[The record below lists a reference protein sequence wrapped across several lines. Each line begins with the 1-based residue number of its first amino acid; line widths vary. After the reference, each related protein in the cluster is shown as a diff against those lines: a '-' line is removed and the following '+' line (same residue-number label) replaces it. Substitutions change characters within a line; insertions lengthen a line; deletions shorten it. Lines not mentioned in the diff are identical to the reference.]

1 MTLREPKKDLRV
13 EGTGEGRKKGD
24 DGETATRDFGLGSL
38 QYSNAC
44 SPDRIFKHRL
54 ETQSERIGR
63 KQKNGQ
69 VQSGKS
75 EVRNFLQVQRPE
87 KILSSHSCSES
98 RRHPWTADSEM
109 GTEPKED
116 GLPERWKPGFQT
128 HDSNLFA

>member
-1 MTLREPKKDLRV
+1 MG
-13 EGTGEGRKKGD
+13 GTGEGRKKGD

-63 KQKNGQ
+63 KQKSVQ

-87 KILSSHSCSES
+87 KISSHSCSES
-98 RRHPWTADSEM
+98 RRHPWAADSEM
-109 GTEPKED
+109 GTGP
-116 GLPERWKPGFQT
+116 F
-128 HDSNLFA
+128 